1 MVDITNNLSQVGSSI
16 PNNFNKYIYI
26 YIYIHVY
33 FYFLKFSSARSFVN
47 YFVPNMNR
55 RYGMMGLKGNTIE
68 HDHIVTWENWSLSL
82 SYLFNNLFK
91 WTR

>member
-1 MVDITNNLSQVGSSI
+1 MGVQYVYVYL
-16 PNNFNKYIYI
+16 FIYLFI
-26 YIYIHVY
+26 FI
-33 FYFLKFSSARSFVN
+33 FSSADLFVN

-55 RYGMMGLKGNTIE
+55 RYGMMGLKGNIIE